1 VAARTVLCYGDS
13 NTYGWNAETGGRF
26 PRDIRWPGVLAAQ
39 LGDTWHV
46 IEEGLGGRTT
56 VHDDPFLPHANGL
69 TYLVPCLRSHAPLDV
84 IVLFLGV
91 NDLKPYLGLPAA
103 AVARGVGLLV
113 QETLAGGASPDGG
126 PPRVLVLG
134 LPRLG
139 RFDLEDEQL
148 EGVAAKMERLPVLL
162 AETASDLGVD
172 FLDLAPVTAFGDV
185 DGRHLDAAGHAAIG
199 RAVAAALT

>member
-13 NTYGWNAETGGRF
+13 NTYGWDARTGGRF

-69 TYLVPCLRSHAPLDV
+69 TYLVPCLQSHAPLDV
-84 IVLFLGV
+84 VVVFLGV
-91 NDLKPYLGLPAA
+91 NDLKPYFGLPAA

-113 QETLAGGASPDGG
+113 QETLAAGVGPDGS
-126 PPRVLVLG
+126 PPRMLVLG

-139 RFDLEDEQL
+139 RFDPDDELL
-148 EGVAAKMERLPVLL
+148 EGVAAKAERLPKLL
-162 AETASDLGVD
+162 ARTATDLGVE

-199 RAVAAALT
+199 RAVAAALA